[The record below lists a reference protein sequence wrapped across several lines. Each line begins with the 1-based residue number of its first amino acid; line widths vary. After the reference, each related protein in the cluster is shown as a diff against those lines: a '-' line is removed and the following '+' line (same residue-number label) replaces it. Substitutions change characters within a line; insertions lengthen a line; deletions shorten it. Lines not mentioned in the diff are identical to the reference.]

1 MKNMLVLGYKHLQKH
16 NSLQMIIL
24 ATSPAVATIGFTQ
37 ASYNVIES
45 AGFVTVT
52 VRVTSGT
59 LNRNVV
65 VTLTTADGAA
75 VCKSY
80 RHIF

>member
-1 MKNMLVLGYKHLQKH
+1 MQTSAETQSTNDY
-16 NSLQMIIL
+16 IL
-24 ATSPAVATIGFTQ
+24 APFPTEATIGFTQ
-37 ASYNVIES
+37 ASYNAIES

-80 RHIF
+80 GHIF

>member
-1 MKNMLVLGYKHLQKH
+1 MLVLGYKHLQKH

-24 ATSPAVATIGFTQ
+24 APSLTVATIGFTQ

-80 RHIF
+80 GHIF